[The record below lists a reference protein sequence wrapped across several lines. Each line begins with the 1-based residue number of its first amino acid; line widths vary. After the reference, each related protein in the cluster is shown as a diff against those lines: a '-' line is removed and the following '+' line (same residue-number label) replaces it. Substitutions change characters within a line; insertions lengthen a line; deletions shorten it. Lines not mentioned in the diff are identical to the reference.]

1 MRLVSRARSD
11 GLVLTP
17 GQVFQHRTPEGLAS
31 VAHSGNGPAAT
42 SQEPTSRDTGPLVTL
57 TPTEYASLSAEC
69 AGLTAKS
76 THTTELLP
84 LTPLQS
90 GLLFHAV
97 YDEAA
102 PDVYLVQFTFHLEGE
117 VSGARFRRAADTLLR
132 RHPNLAASFHHHGL
146 SQPVQVVAP
155 AVPSVW
161 HELDLSDL
169 PEERRPAAFDQWLAE
184 DRATRFDLTRPPL
197 IRFALVHWGT
207 DRYRLV
213 MTSHHILLDGWSV
226 PLLVQQLFTLYERDG
241 DDSGLPAAVP
251 YREYLGWLR
260 RQDRDTA
267 RAAWRTALAGVEEPT
282 LLAPADPGRTTVA
295 PDEVAIDLSVER
307 TAQLAQRAR
316 RMGLTL
322 NTLVQSAWAI
332 LLGRLTGRDDVV
344 FGTTVAVR
352 PAEVA
357 GIESL
362 VGLCINTVP
371 VRVRVPVGRPVEEL
385 LAAVQRQHGDL
396 SAHHHLG
403 LSELRPAT
411 GTGQLF
417 DTVVVF
423 ENYPVGAGAHAQA
436 ARAGLRLTATDGQDA
451 THYPLAV
458 VVVPGERL
466 RLRLGYRP
474 DVFEAPAMRAVAQ
487 RLVRVLD
494 AIADDPGRNVDR
506 IDVLSEDERKRLVP
520 RRDARVAEADPKV
533 SLSGLFEE
541 WVVRAPDTV
550 AVVCGDQRWT
560 YREVNKRA
568 NQLARLLLQAGAGP
582 EHRIAL
588 ALPRSA
594 HTITAILA
602 VLKTGAAYVPLDP
615 DYPQE
620 RLAHLLHDSDPTALI
635 TTTNITPTL
644 PTPNPTT
651 PHLLLDDP
659 HTTTHLQT
667 LPDTN
672 LTPTEQPTPPTPPPR
687 LPHLHLRLHRHPKG
701 VTIPQTNLLHLFTAT
716 HHYLTNPTPQTWC
729 QFHSYAFDFSVWEIL
744 GALLHGHTLI
754 IPNHHTTRSP
764 TTSSPSSTKN
774 TSPPSAKPPP
784 PSTTSSTPTNH
795 TTNPSPPPHH
805 PRRRTPRP
813 HPPHHLPPTP
823 PPHHHHQ
830 HVRHH
835 RNHHPRHP
843 PHPQPHH
850 PPHPQHPQ
858 PHRPTPPP
866 PHHPPPRH
874 PPPTHPTRHPG
885 ELYITGPTL
894 ARNYHN
900 NPTLTATH
908 FIANPYGP
916 PGTRLYRT
924 GDLAHQ
930 HPTTHQLHYHHRT
943 DNQIQLH
950 GYRIELGEIENTL
963 TTHPHIT
970 HAAATLHHDHHHNKH
985 LIAYTTT
992 SPEHR
997 DTPPEELRSY
1007 LAERLPAHMVPST
1020 VVILDALPL
1029 TPSGKL
1035 DRAALPAPARGAEGA
1050 GGRPPSTPREAVLCR
1065 LFAEVLGVPE
1075 PGVEEGFFALGG
1087 DSILSMQL
1095 VSRARREGLVLTPR
1109 QVFQHQT
1116 PAALARL
1123 TSPPGAP
1130 AATGAPAAATPP
1142 LLSLTT
1148 EDVAAVE
1155 RSFPGA
1161 VDTLPLTALQE
1172 GLLFHAVY
1180 DEAAPDVYL
1189 VQFAFDLEGD
1199 VDSVRFRQA
1208 VDTLLIRHPHLRA
1221 GFLHHGLSRP
1231 VQVVPRHAPTPWQ
1244 EIDLGAFS
1252 PAEQDGEYE
1261 RWLAED
1267 RATRFD
1273 FTRPPLMRFTLFHL
1287 AGGRSRLVMTHHH
1300 ILLDGWSTPVLVQE
1314 LFFLY
1319 GEAGDDALLPRPAAY
1334 RDYLAWLTAQDAT
1347 AARAAWREALAGV
1360 AEPTLLA
1367 PEAYGRTAV
1376 VPGSSA
1382 WMRPPG

>member
-1 MRLVSRARSD
+1 HGYRIELGEIENTLTTHPHITHAAATLHHDHHHNKHLIAYTTISRSVHRAADVMEQQVEEWRAVYDSLYGDRAATSLSEDFVGWDSSYDQRPIPLPEMREWLATTVDRITALGPRDVLEIGVGTGLLLSRLAPDCASYWGTDVSASAIAALDQRVARDPALGAGDGRVTLECRPAHDFSTLPEGRFDTVVINSVVQYFPNVDYLTDVITHAMAALKPGGKLFIGDVRNLRLLRCFATAVALTQAPAGTTPGSLRAAVDNAIRLERELLVDPEYFTTLTSAVPSIGAVDIRVKRGTARNELTRHRYDVVLSKSPVTPLATDRAPHLRWGEDIHTVDDLRDALAGRLRPRALRVTGIPNTRLTGELTALQRIDTGADPDDARHHLTAAAPTAGHDGSETDPDTGMAAEPDPEALHRLAEAHGYDLALRWGSDEGCLDGVFTTAGAPTLDLAAPTSSTPRRPASAYANEPGLAHATGAVVASLRSYLSERLPAHMVPSAVIALDRMPLTANGKLDRAALPAPDFAALASGRPAATPLEARLCALFGEVLGIPEVGADASFFNLGGDSVLAMRLVSRARSD

-672 LTPTEQPTPPTPPPR
+672 LTPTEQPTPPDPR
-687 LPHLHLRLHRHPKG
+687 HPAYLIYTSGSTGTPKG
-701 VTIPQTNLLHLFTAT
+701 VTVT
-716 HHYLTNPTPQTWC
+716 
-729 QFHSYAFDFSVWEIL
+729 
-744 GALLHGHTLI
+744 
-754 IPNHHTTRSP
+754 
-764 TTSSPSSTKN
+764 
-774 TSPPSAKPPP
+774 
-784 PSTTSSTPTNH
+784 
-795 TTNPSPPPHH
+795 
-805 PRRRTPRP
+805 
-813 HPPHHLPPTP
+813 
-823 PPHHHHQ
+823 
-830 HVRHH
+830 
-835 RNHHPRHP
+835 
-843 PHPQPHH
+843 
-850 PPHPQHPQ
+850 
-858 PHRPTPPP
+858 
-866 PHHPPPRH
+866 
-874 PPPTHPTRHPG
+874 
-885 ELYITGPTL
+885 
-894 ARNYHN
+894 
-900 NPTLTATH
+900 
-908 FIANPYGP
+908 
-916 PGTRLYRT
+916 
-924 GDLAHQ
+924 
-930 HPTTHQLHYHHRT
+930 
-943 DNQIQLH
+943 
-950 GYRIELGEIENTL
+950 
-963 TTHPHIT
+963 
-970 HAAATLHHDHHHNKH
+970 
-985 LIAYTTT
+985 
-992 SPEHR
+992 
-997 DTPPEELRSY
+997 
-1007 LAERLPAHMVPST
+1007 
-1020 VVILDALPL
+1020 
-1029 TPSGKL
+1029 
-1035 DRAALPAPARGAEGA
+1035 
-1050 GGRPPSTPREAVLCR
+1050 
-1065 LFAEVLGVPE
+1065 
-1075 PGVEEGFFALGG
+1075 
-1087 DSILSMQL
+1087 
-1095 VSRARREGLVLTPR
+1095 
-1109 QVFQHQT
+1109 
-1116 PAALARL
+1116 
-1123 TSPPGAP
+1123 
-1130 AATGAPAAATPP
+1130 
-1142 LLSLTT
+1142 
-1148 EDVAAVE
+1148 
-1155 RSFPGA
+1155 
-1161 VDTLPLTALQE
+1161 
-1172 GLLFHAVY
+1172 
-1180 DEAAPDVYL
+1180 
-1189 VQFAFDLEGD
+1189 
-1199 VDSVRFRQA
+1199 
-1208 VDTLLIRHPHLRA
+1208 
-1221 GFLHHGLSRP
+1221 
-1231 VQVVPRHAPTPWQ
+1231 
-1244 EIDLGAFS
+1244 
-1252 PAEQDGEYE
+1252 
-1261 RWLAED
+1261 
-1267 RATRFD
+1267 
-1273 FTRPPLMRFTLFHL
+1273 
-1287 AGGRSRLVMTHHH
+1287 
-1300 ILLDGWSTPVLVQE
+1300 
-1314 LFFLY
+1314 
-1319 GEAGDDALLPRPAAY
+1319 
-1334 RDYLAWLTAQDAT
+1334 
-1347 AARAAWREALAGV
+1347 
-1360 AEPTLLA
+1360 
-1367 PEAYGRTAV
+1367 
-1376 VPGSSA
+1376 
-1382 WMRPPG
+1382 